1 MAFGGRPVVDRRGT
15 GALDLSRLF
24 ARTLGEAAAIYRR
37 QGEGIPPIRRYAPD
51 AARNRGRILDA
62 AAELFAAKGLS
73 VGLHEIAHDAGVGVG
88 TAYRRFPDKRQLI
101 EALFEERLDRL
112 AELAERALA
121 ADDPW
126 DGLTAFLEQ
135 TTELEIQNRGL
146 REIITGSD
154 HGTALTARAA
164 PARAPHSPPQPS
176 SSCAEHERATLRA
189 DVVATDVPLLQFML
203 SSAAE
208 LDTPPDAPQLW
219 RRYPRPRARRP
230 ADTPTRTRSRNP
242 A

>member
-1 MAFGGRPVVDRRGT
+1 MTTNTPLRA
-15 GALDLSRLF
+15 
-24 ARTLGEAAAIYRR
+24 
-37 QGEGIPPIRRYAPD
+37 D
-51 AARNRGRILDA
+51 AVRNRGRILDA

-73 VGLHEIAHDAGVGVG
+73 VGLHEIAHRAGVGVG

-126 DGLTAFLEQ
+126 DGLAGFLEQ
-135 TTELEIQNRGL
+135 ATELQIQNRGL

-154 HGTALTARAA
+154 HGTALTARARATLA
-164 PARAPHSPPQPS
+164 PPTEQLVRRAQASG
-176 SSCAEHERATLRA
+176 TLRA
-189 DVVATDVPLLQFML
+189 DVVAADLPLLQFML

-208 LDTPPDAPQLW
+208 LTPPDASQLW
-219 RRYPRPRARRP
+219 RRYLALALDGLR
-230 ADTPTRTRSRNP
+230 TPDPHPLPPNW